1 VIRLPT
7 RPPEPETIE
16 QVFEWAHRIIR
27 AQKPAQ
33 DTLHAIR
40 NDTERAA
47 VWEAA
52 AKRIAAIAKAVPP
65 KDTCKETP

>member
-1 VIRLPT
+1 VTETLEAEAAR
-7 RPPEPETIE
+7 RVSNAMTIE

-27 AQKPAQ
+27 AQKPPK

-40 NDTERAA
+40 NGTERSA

-52 AKRIAAIAKAVPP
+52 AKRIAAIAKDRP
-65 KDTCKETP
+65 